1 MIGINQALNNKYISW
16 LVELTQN
23 LSLTQDLSSEFS
35 LKKTNPI
42 SHSFHTV
49 ISKPKAKQLIS
60 RYISFQLEMVKIN
73 TNLRRRLLRIVGD
86 GGTDAGE
93 NRLELL
99 GDGAVDEEVGG
110 EVDHDEEMSH

>member
-1 MIGINQALNNKYISW
+1 
-16 LVELTQN
+16 
-23 LSLTQDLSSEFS
+23 
-35 LKKTNPI
+35 
-42 SHSFHTV
+42 
-49 ISKPKAKQLIS
+49 
-60 RYISFQLEMVKIN
+60 MVKIN